1 VQATTSRPTQARP
14 SHTFSPQTRTR
25 PAAASAINVG
35 DGERWLS
42 MFGGSVLGLYGLSR
56 RSLGGL
62 ALAAAGGALVWR
74 GIRGHCNVYQTL
86 GISTAAEH
94 GPATSVPAGHGVKIE
109 ESITIN
115 KPASELFRFWRD
127 FENLG
132 RFMEHLESVRVEG
145 NRSHWIACG
154 PLGTHFEWDAEIITE
169 RPNELIGWR
178 SLPGSEIDA
187 AGSVHFRELPGDRG
201 TEVRVVLKY
210 DPPAGK
216 AGAAVAR
223 LFGQS
228 PQAQIRED
236 LRRLKQYMETG
247 EIPTIA
253 GQPQGTCGR

>member
-1 VQATTSRPTQARP
+1 MQATVSHPTQARP
-14 SHTFSPQTRTR
+14 SQTFSTQPRTR
-25 PAAASAINVG
+25 PSPASAVNVG
-35 DGERWLS
+35 DWERRLS
-42 MFGGSVLGLYGLSR
+42 AIGGSLLGLYGLSR

-62 ALAAAGGALVWR
+62 ALAATGGALVWR
-74 GIRGHCNVYQTL
+74 GISGHCDVYHAL
-86 GISTAAEH
+86 GINTAERH

-109 ESITIN
+109 ESVTIN
-115 KPASELFRFWRD
+115 KPAAELFRFWRD

-132 RFMEHLESVRVEG
+132 RFMEHLECVRVEG
-145 NRSHWIACG
+145 DRSHWIACG
-154 PLGTHFEWDAEIITE
+154 PLGTRFEWDAEIITE

-216 AGAAVAR
+216 AGAAIAR

-228 PQAQIRED
+228 PQSQIRED
-236 LRRLKQYMETG
+236 LRRLKQFMETG